1 MKTVTINKAKEL
13 LLGLNGNILVLTHA
27 HPDGDTIGSGV
38 ALTLALNKL
47 GKNASLLMSD
57 KFPRR
62 FGYLWN
68 KVKVFDKLP
77 EGEYTIVAVDVPSPQ
92 QLSEEMRG
100 LDIHLVLDHHL
111 QNTVECEYKYVDAT
125 RAAAGE
131 IIFQVIKLLGVEFD
145 EDIATALYTA
155 ISSDSGGFVFS
166 STDGNTMRA
175 AAELIDLGIDF
186 ADINRC
192 IFDTITEAQFEL
204 QKLAFSILE
213 RHLDGKAAILPFTTE
228 ILEKAGIEQPEY
240 GDVAQL
246 PRRLEGVEVGMTI
259 RPKDEWS
266 YRVSFRSNKYLNVAQ
281 IAETFGGG
289 GHYFAAACII
299 EGSIDEVKEKLL
311 REVEKYI

>member
-13 LLGLNGNILVLTHA
+13 LSGLSGEILVLTHA

-38 ALTLALNKL
+38 ALTLALNKM
-47 GKNASLLMSD
+47 GKNASLLLSD

-62 FGYLWN
+62 FGYLWG
-68 KVKVFDKLP
+68 KVKVYDKLP
-77 EGEYTIVAVDVPSPQ
+77 EGEYTVVAVDVPSPQ
-92 QLSEEMRG
+92 QLSGETVKCNIF
-100 LDIHLVLDHHL
+100 LTLDHHL

-131 IIFQVIKLLGVEFD
+131 IIYKLIKMLEVELD
-145 EDIATALYTA
+145 NDIASALYTA

-166 STDGNTMRA
+166 NTDGDTMRA
-175 AAELIDLGIDF
+175 AAELIDMGIDF

-192 IFDTITEAQFEL
+192 IFDTVTEAQFEL
-204 QKLAFSILE
+204 QKLAYTILE
-213 RHLDGKAAILPFTTE
+213 RHLDGKAAILPFTE
-228 ILEKAGIEQPEY
+228 EVLNAAGIEQPEY
-240 GDVAQL
+240 GDVAQF

-259 RPKDEWS
+259 RPKDEGS

-281 IAETFGGG
+281 IAEAFGGG
-289 GHYFAAACII
+289 GHYFAAACVID
-299 EGSIDEVKEKLL
+299 GTIDEVKEKLL